1 MNTTAYG
8 VSLRKRRLSPGALR
22 LRKIKFSRQK
32 KPRIAPQ
39 QSQRV
44 ALWTL
49 PNTSSRPLALM
60 QIEKGSKLVSPIHT
74 DDDGD
79 NWQTT
84 LYPTGDTEADRGDR
98 MAIYLAAP
106 NCDQLRGPGWWKSV
120 RYRVSLVDTNSASQ
134 KLKVCL

>member
-1 MNTTAYG
+1 MNTAAYG
-8 VSLRKRRLSPGALR
+8 VGLRKRKLCPGALC
-22 LRKIKFSRQK
+22 LRKNKFSRQK
-32 KPRIAPQ
+32 KNRIGPQ
-39 QSQRV
+39 QSQSRV
-44 ALWTL
+44 VDT
-49 PNTSSRPLALM
+49 NTSSRPLALM
-60 QIEKGSKLVSPIHT
+60 QVEKGSKLVSPIHT